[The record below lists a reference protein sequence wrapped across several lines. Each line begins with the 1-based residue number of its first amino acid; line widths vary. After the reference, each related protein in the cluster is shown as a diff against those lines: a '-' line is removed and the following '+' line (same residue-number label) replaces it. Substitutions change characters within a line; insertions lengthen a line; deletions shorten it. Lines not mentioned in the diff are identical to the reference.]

1 MAWTTISKPGPAT
14 YTNLNSQGREQYDQ
28 ATLSYD
34 DSSTFYDGINQD
46 QWTMLAKPTGGSN
59 FTATIQVGM
68 VTGLIMPPT
77 YSTEHVIQ
85 VNSDIWTKI
94 PKPN

>member
-1 MAWTTISKPGPAT
+1 MAWTSIQKPIATT

-28 ATLSYD
+28 ANISYD

-46 QWTMLAKPTGGSN
+46 QWTMLAKPVGGGSSSV
-59 FTATIQVGM
+59 TITVGM
-68 VTGLIMPPT
+68 ATGLVMPLT
-77 YSTEHVIQ
+77 YATEYVIQ
-85 VNSDIWTKI
+85 GESDIWTKV